1 MTMSWSGGA
10 AVLTVGVAMAKKPLG
25 RPKSSDRQDVSIK
38 FDKTLAGLARMIAL
52 GRGISMAEYL
62 SEMARPNIERDY
74 AKLLREFEGDKKG

>member
-1 MTMSWSGGA
+1 
-10 AVLTVGVAMAKKPLG
+10 VLTLGGVMAKKRAG

-38 FDKTLAGLARMIAL
+38 FDKTLAGMARMIAL

-74 AKLLREFEGDKKG
+74 AKIMKDFQGGSN